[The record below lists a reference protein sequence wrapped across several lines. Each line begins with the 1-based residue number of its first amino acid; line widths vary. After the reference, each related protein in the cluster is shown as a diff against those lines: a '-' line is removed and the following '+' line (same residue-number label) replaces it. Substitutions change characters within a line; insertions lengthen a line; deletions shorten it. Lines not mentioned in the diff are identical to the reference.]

1 MYLTQGLHR
10 SLQTDPDA
18 VAVVDRSVRRTFRE
32 LADRVARLAGA
43 FGALGLDEGDRVG
56 MLAANSVE
64 YIEYALACAWG
75 GYVFAPINNRWS
87 PAEMAYQVTDAGIEV
102 VVVDGDGVEDAR
114 ALQAVSP
121 CLRELVY
128 CGEGEVPA
136 GFRSYEEL
144 VGAGTPVDDVR
155 VPGTRM
161 VGLLYT
167 GGTTGEPKGVML
179 SGGQLQTS
187 MLGALAGAGG
197 PNRSERFLHA
207 APLYH
212 LAALGSA
219 FQQVMLG
226 STHYLLPRFTPEA
239 LVEMIETERITSTTL
254 VPTMIQRML
263 DHAERTGA
271 DLTSLTQLGYGASPI
286 STAVL
291 EKAIAMLPAVRLTQR
306 YGMTE
311 LGPVATVL
319 RDEDHRDPAHPERL
333 RSAGRAALHAEVRVV
348 DENDAE
354 LPTGAVG
361 EIVVKGGNMML
372 GYWNKPDAT
381 ADALRNGW
389 MHTGDVGYFDE
400 HGYLYVVDRLKDMI
414 VTGGENVYS
423 VEVENVLHQ
432 HPGIDSCAVVGVP
445 DPAWGE
451 RVHAVLVSRPGHS
464 PELEEVREFVAER
477 IARYKAPRSIEMV
490 DDLPRSPVGKILKRT
505 IREQLRAAPAPPA
518 TAR

>member
-10 SLQTDPDA
+10 SLQTNPDA
-18 VAVVDRSVRRTFRE
+18 VAVVDGSVRRTFHE

-43 FGALGLDEGDRVG
+43 FGELGLVEGDRVG

-75 GYVFAPINNRWS
+75 GYVFAPINSRWS

-102 VVVDGDGVEDAR
+102 VIVDDDGSASMP
-114 ALQAVSP
+114 ALQATLP
-121 CLRELVY
+121 GLRDVVY
-128 CGEGEVPA
+128 CGTADMPA

-144 VGAGTPVDDVR
+144 VGTATPVEDVR
-155 VPGTRM
+155 SPGSRM

-187 MLGALAGAGG
+187 MLGALAAGG
-197 PNRSERFLHA
+197 SPNRPERFLHA

-226 STHYLLPRFTPEA
+226 STHYVLARFTPEA
-239 LVEMIETERITSTTL
+239 LVEMIETERITATTL

-271 DLTSLTQLGYGASPI
+271 DLSSLAQLGYGASPI
-286 STAVL
+286 STVVL
-291 EKAIAMLPAVRLTQR
+291 EKATTMLPAVRLTQR

-319 RDEDHRDPAHPERL
+319 RDEDHRDPAHPERR
-333 RSAGRAALHAEVRVV
+333 RSAGRAALHAEVRIV

-354 LPTGAVG
+354 LPVEDVG
-361 EIVVKGGNMML
+361 EVVVRGGNMML

-381 ADALRNGW
+381 AEALRNGW
-389 MHTGDVGYFDE
+389 MHTGDVGYLDE

-432 HPGIDSCAVVGVP
+432 HPGIDSCAVVGLP

-451 RVHAVLVSRPGHS
+451 RVHAVVVCRPGHS
-464 PELEEVREFVAER
+464 VDPDDVREFVAER
-477 IARYKAPRSIEMV
+477 IARYKAPRSVEV
-490 DDLPRSPVGKILKRT
+490 VEELPRSPVGKILKRV
-505 IREQLRAAPAPPA
+505 IRDRVSTSA
-518 TAR
+518 TTR

>member
-18 VAVVDRSVRRTFRE
+18 VALVDGPVRRTFRD

-43 FGALGLDEGDRVG
+43 FGGLGLVEGDRIG
-56 MLAANSVE
+56 MLAANSAE
-64 YIEYALACAWG
+64 YIEYALACSWG

-87 PAEMAYQVTDAGIEV
+87 PAEMAFQVDDAGIEV
-102 VVVDGDGVEDAR
+102 VVVDDDGLDGVR
-114 ALQAVSP
+114 ALQARSP
-121 CLRELVY
+121 GLREVVY
-128 CGEGEVPA
+128 CGTGDSPA
-136 GFRSYEEL
+136 GFRAYEEL
-144 VGAGTPVDDVR
+144 VGATTPVEDVR
-155 VPGTRM
+155 CPGSRM

-187 MLGALAGAGG
+187 MLGALAGGG
-197 PNRSERFLHA
+197 SPNRPERFLHA

-226 STHYLLPRFTPEA
+226 STHHVLARFTPEA
-239 LVEMIETERITSTTL
+239 LVEMIETEHITSTTL

-271 DLTSLTQLGYGASPI
+271 DLSSLTQLGYGASPI

-291 EKAIAMLPAVRLTQR
+291 EKATAMLPGVRLTQR

-319 RDEDHRDPAHPERL
+319 RDEDHRDPAHPERR
-333 RSAGRAALHAEVRVV
+333 RSAGRAALHTEVRVV
-348 DENDAE
+348 DEQDAE
-354 LPTGAVG
+354 RPTGSVG
-361 EIVVKGGNMML
+361 EIVVRGGNMML

-381 ADALRNGW
+381 AEALRNGW

-423 VEVENVLHQ
+423 VEVENAVHQ
-432 HPGIDSCAVVGVP
+432 HPGVDSCAVVGLP
-445 DPAWGE
+445 DPTWGE
-451 RVHAVLVSRPGHS
+451 RVHAVIVCRPGHS
-464 PELEEVREFVAER
+464 VEPEEVREFVAER
-477 IARYKAPRSIEMV
+477 IARYKAPRSVEV
-490 DDLPRSPVGKILKRT
+490 VEELPRSPVGKILKRV
-505 IREQLRAAPAPPA
+505 IRERVSAPAA
-518 TAR
+518 T